1 MDTISSTV
9 WQRKGSSIVFDQRSL
24 GPFISAG
31 TVVSLR
37 EALGWARGIPAV
49 PPIPGRT
56 MLISGLETVIE
67 TMEPQEAEEFLTRR
81 IRSLLISLQN
91 RWTDCG
97 VVFGFSSHPK
107 AFEETPMKEE
117 VLFRRRGRETVRLSE
132 ALWDGSATLNMK
144 RVVREG
150 DREGEEVVIGYY
162 VARIS

>member
-1 MDTISSTV
+1 
-9 WQRKGSSIVFDQRSL
+9 
-24 GPFISAG
+24 
-31 TVVSLR
+31 
-37 EALGWARGIPAV
+37 
-49 PPIPGRT
+49 
-56 MLISGLETVIE
+56 
-67 TMEPQEAEEFLTRR
+67 
-81 IRSLLISLQN
+81 LQN

-97 VVFGFSSHPK
+97 VVFGFSAHPK